1 MLLLTFALSGF
12 GITWEGQTSSTD
24 RALLFAEGFEDKK
37 LASRGWY
44 DGTTSCCRMMRSAV
58 GIRSATTSPRES

>member
-24 RALLFAEGFEDKK
+24 QALLFAEGF
-37 LASRGWY
+37 
-44 DGTTSCCRMMRSAV
+44 SAHLLP
-58 GIRSATTSPRES
+58 ANLLP